1 MKDYNLLDSLA
12 GEKAHKEILKTKAFE
27 ASNDLSRIAGIKS
40 IADINKIVDIY
51 KASDYAFMKD
61 PLKYQN
67 LDMKVNSTD
76 KADGLVVCKVY
87 VGGREMD
94 FMINLSDTN
103 GLNKGDILRI
113 DLDKEGK
120 ENQTIWSDAFLEHTS
135 EKSGSLGKV
144 VDAETILAGL
154 GINNYED
161 IVREVNKKA
170 GFQVDQK
177 KAVEGINKN
186 RGIGGEDVGKEVNE
200 KINEEGHT
208 EEEDKEF
215 SIEEAAAQAGV
226 SVDAIQKFCE
236 KNGID
241 KITGINFTKDS
252 EKLSQKIGYDLPQSE
267 NVIMIRAAGING
279 KANSA
284 FVIDQNGE
292 TLFEPGD
299 TPNGE
304 SFLLD
309 VVKEGANGEEVED
322 VTKAAEETNKI
333 KIGESPDGVS
343 VETSEIEGENLSDNL
358 KIQLEEEIEKLMEKL
373 NKEMEIIREGPGDD
387 LEKAKMVEERCVN
400 THVEGQHLQDKY
412 GVELPGLTDKTREFA
427 NEAVSET
434 EKEEVKDVVGVV
446 GEATIGA
453 VAAAA
458 GIKML
463 DDEEKEDDDGH
474 DPRETKH
481 THEHNLF

>member
-1 MKDYNLLDSLA
+1 MKDYNLLDSMA
-12 GEKAHKEILKTKAFE
+12 GETALKESLKTKAYE
-27 ASNDLSRIAGIKS
+27 ASNDLARIGGIRN
-40 IADINKIVDIY
+40 IADISKIKDIY

-76 KADGLVVCKVY
+76 KADGLVVCVVI

-94 FMINLSDTN
+94 FMINLSETN

-120 ENQTIWSDAFLEHTS
+120 ENQTIFSDDFLEHTS
-135 EKSGSLGKV
+135 EKSGSLGKA

-161 IVREVNKKA
+161 IVREVNKRA
-170 GFQVDQK
+170 GFKVDQK

-186 RGIGGEDVGKEVNE
+186 RGIGGNDVRDEVSE
-200 KINEEGHT
+200 KINEAGAI

-215 SIEEAAAQAGV
+215 SLEEAAAQAGV

-241 KITGINFTKDS
+241 KITGISFTNDS
-252 EKLSQKIGYDLPQSE
+252 EKLSQKLDYDLPQTE
-267 NVIMIRAAGING
+267 NLIMVRASGING

-309 VVKEGANGEEVED
+309 VVREGSNGEEIED
-322 VTKAAEETNKI
+322 VAKAAEETNQV
-333 KIGESPDGVS
+333 KIGESASGVS
-343 VETSEIEGENLSDNL
+343 VQTSEIEGENLSDRAR
-358 KIQLEEEIEKLMEKL
+358 IQLEQEIEELMEKL
-373 NKEMEIIREGPGDD
+373 DNEIKIIEDGPGTR
-387 LEKAKMVEERCVN
+387 LEKAKMVEERCIN
-400 THVEGQHLQDKY
+400 AHVEGLHLQDKY
-412 GVELPGLTDKTREFA
+412 GVDLPGLTDKTLDRA
-427 NEAVSET
+427 NEAVEET
-434 EKEEVKDVVGVV
+434 EREEVKNAVGTV
-446 GEATIGA
+446 GKAAIGA
-453 VAAAA
+453 VAAAT
-458 GIKML
+458 GIKMF
-463 DDEEKEDDDGH
+463 DDEEPDAFEVPGK
-474 DPRETKH
+474 R
-481 THEHNLF
+481 TH

>member
-1 MKDYNLLDSLA
+1 MKDYNLLDSMA
-12 GEKAHKEILKTKAFE
+12 GEKAHKEILKTKAYE
-27 ASNDLSRIAGIKS
+27 ASNDLSRIGGIRS
-40 IADINKIVDIY
+40 IADISKIQDIY

-76 KADGLVVCKVY
+76 KADGLVVCVVI

-94 FMINLSDTN
+94 FMINLSETN

-120 ENQTIWSDAFLEHTS
+120 ENQTIFSDEFLEHTS
-135 EKSGSLGKV
+135 KKAGSLGKA

-170 GFQVDQK
+170 GFEVDQK

-186 RGIGGEDVGKEVNE
+186 RGIGGTDVKEEVSD
-200 KINEEGHT
+200 KINEEGKV
-208 EEEDKEF
+208 EEEDREF
-215 SIEEAAAQAGV
+215 SIEEAAAQSGV

-241 KITGINFTKDS
+241 KITGISFTKDS
-252 EKLSQKIGYDLPQSE
+252 EKLSQKLGSNLPQAE
-267 NVIMIRAAGING
+267 NVIMLRAAGING
-279 KANSA
+279 KTDSA

-309 VVKEGANGEEVED
+309 VVKEGSNGEEIED
-322 VTKAAEETNKI
+322 VAKAAEETNQV
-333 KIGESPDGVS
+333 KIGESKSGIS
-343 VETSEIEGENLSDNL
+343 VQTSEINGENLSDRAR
-358 KIQLEEEIEKLMEKL
+358 IELEDEIEALMEKL
-373 NKEMEIIREGPGDD
+373 EREISIINDGPGTD
-387 LEKAKMVEERCVN
+387 LEKAKLIEERCIN
-400 THVEGQHLQDKY
+400 THVAGQKLQDKY
-412 GVELPGLTDKTREFA
+412 GIDLPGLTDKTLGQA
-427 NEAVSET
+427 NEAVKNT
-434 EKEEVKDVVGVV
+434 EVEEVKNAVGVV
-446 GEATIGA
+446 GDATLKA
-453 VAAAA
+453 VAVAT
-458 GIKML
+458 GIKMF
-463 DDEEKEDDDGH
+463 DDEDER
-474 DPRETKH
+474 DPREGN
-481 THEHNLF
+481 HNDHSDGRYF

>member
-1 MKDYNLLDSLA
+1 MKDYNLLDSMA
-12 GEKAHKEILKTKAFE
+12 GEKALKESLKTKAYE
-27 ASNDLSRIAGIKS
+27 ASNDLSRIAGIRS
-40 IADINKIVDIY
+40 IADISKIQEIY

-76 KADGLVVCKVY
+76 KADGLVVCVVI

-94 FMINLSDTN
+94 FMINLSETN

-120 ENQTIWSDAFLEHTS
+120 ENQTIFSDDFLEHTS
-135 EKSGSLGKV
+135 DKAGSLGKA

-161 IVREVNKKA
+161 IVREVNKRA

-186 RGIGGEDVGKEVNE
+186 RGIGGNDVRDEVSE
-200 KINEEGHT
+200 KINEEGKV

-215 SIEEAAAQAGV
+215 SLEEAAAQAGV

-241 KITGINFTKDS
+241 KITGISFTNDS
-252 EKLSQKIGYDLPQSE
+252 EKLSQKLDYDLPQTE
-267 NVIMIRAAGING
+267 NLIMVRASGING

-284 FVIDQNGE
+284 FVIDQEGE

-309 VVKEGANGEEVED
+309 VVREGSNGEEVED
-322 VTKAAEETNKI
+322 VAKAAEETNKI
-333 KIGESPDGVS
+333 KIGESASGIS
-343 VETSEIEGENLSDNL
+343 VETSEIEGENLSDQSR
-358 KIQLEEEIEKLMEKL
+358 IQLEKDIEQLMEKL
-373 NKEMEIIREGPGDD
+373 DNEIQIIEDGPGTK
-387 LEKAKMVEERCVN
+387 LEKAKMVEERCIN
-400 THVEGQHLQDKY
+400 AHVDGLQLQDKY
-412 GVELPGLTDKTREFA
+412 GVELPGLTDKTIDRA
-427 NEAVSET
+427 NAAVGAAEQ
-434 EKEEVKDVVGVV
+434 EEVKAAVGTV
-446 GEATIGA
+446 GKAAIGA
-453 VAAAA
+453 VAAAT
-458 GIKML
+458 GIKMF
-463 DDEEKEDDDGH
+463 DDEKENDDR
-474 DPRETKH
+474 DPRESNH
-481 THEHNLF
+481 SHEHTLY